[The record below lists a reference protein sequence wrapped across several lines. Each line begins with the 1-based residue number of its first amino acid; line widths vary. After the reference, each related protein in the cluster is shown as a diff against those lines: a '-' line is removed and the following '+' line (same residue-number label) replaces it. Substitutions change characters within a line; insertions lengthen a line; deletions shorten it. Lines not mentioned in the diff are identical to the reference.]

1 MTIPTAPLV
10 STVSD
15 LIAAFLVE
23 RGCKHVFGVVGAGNM
38 RVVDAVVRHGIEM
51 VCTHSE
57 QAAAQAAIGYY
68 RASGRI
74 APVLVTCGAGA
85 SNVVTGVVSAWMD
98 SVPLFVIAG
107 QESRRDD
114 RLRAYGV
121 QGFSLSA
128 MTDDVSKISR
138 MVTDAKVCKT
148 ALDYMWWKMS
158 DGRPGPVVIEVPM
171 DVQGHAL

>member
-1 MTIPTAPLV
+1 MVKLEALSPRLGNFTP
-10 STVSD
+10 
-15 LIAAFLVE
+15 
-23 RGCKHVFGVVGAGNM
+23 VGLSFALALGPGNM

-51 VCTHSE
+51 VCTHGE

-107 QESRRDD
+107 QESRRNDK
-114 RLRAYGV
+114 LRAYGV
-121 QGFSLSA
+121 QGFNLGA
-128 MTDDVSKISR
+128 MCDDVAKWHH
-138 MVTDAKVCKT
+138 MADAMDIKW
-148 ALDYMWWKMS
+148 ALYWAWFNMA
-158 DGRPGPVVIEVPM
+158 DGRNGPSILEVPM
-171 DVQGHAL
+171 DVQGMRC